1 MKIEKVNDNQIRCTL
16 TREDLADRQIK
27 LSELAYGSEK
37 AKMLFKDMM
46 QQASAE
52 FGFEAEDI
60 PLMIEAVP
68 LSAETIMLII
78 TKVETPEELDTR
90 FSNFS
95 NHTDYDE
102 PEDSVSDGDNPFQR
116 DPAQEIF
123 DLFQRIRRE
132 KESDGT
138 DNLNSHA
145 AAPQTSEDKDTAKE
159 TTKMFSFDS
168 LDTAFQLSQLLK
180 GFYTGDNALYKDER
194 DNTYRLVVRQGAHS
208 LSEFYK
214 VYNTIAGYAR
224 PETYTPGC
232 EAYYKEHCKVI
243 LPTKALQELTNI

>member
-1 MKIEKVNDNQIRCTL
+1 MKIEKVNENQIRCTL

-37 AKMLFKDMM
+37 AKLLFKDMM

-95 NHTDYDE
+95 NHTELDE
-102 PEDSVSDGDNPFQR
+102 PEDSTADSDNPFHS

-132 KESDGT
+132 REDSTKGEAPVNTAASASDT
-138 DNLNSHA
+138 
-145 AAPQTSEDKDTAKE
+145 KDTPKE
-159 TTKMFSFDS
+159 TTKMFSFGS
-168 LDTAFQLSQLLK
+168 LDTAFELSQLLK
-180 GFYTGDNALYKDER
+180 GFYTGDNALYKDEK
-194 DNTYRLVVRQGAHS
+194 DNTYRLVIRQGAHS

-214 VYNTIAGYAR
+214 VYNTIAGYAH

-232 EAYYKEHCKVI
+232 EAYYREHCKVI
-243 LPTKALQELTNI
+243 LPEKALQTLTNV

>member
-1 MKIEKVNDNQIRCTL
+1 MKIEKVNENQIRCTL
-16 TREDLADRQIK
+16 TKDDLQDRQIK

-37 AKMLFKDMM
+37 TKSLFHDMM

-52 FGFEAEDI
+52 LGFEAEDI

-78 TKVETPEELDTR
+78 TKVESPEELDTR

-95 NHTDYDE
+95 DQVADSRDE
-102 PEDSVSDGDNPFQR
+102 GSDDGNPLLR

-132 KESDGT
+132 KDAE
-138 DNLNSHA
+138 
-145 AAPQTSEDKDTAKE
+145 APVQDQEDTQATA
-159 TTKMFSFDS
+159 TAPATKMFSFTS
-168 LDTAFQLSQLLK
+168 LDTAFELSRLLK
-180 GFYTGDNALYKDER
+180 GFYTGDNALYKNEADQ
-194 DNTYRLVVRQGAHS
+194 TYHLIIRQGAHS
-208 LSEFYK
+208 LSEFYR
-214 VYNTIAGYAR
+214 VYNTIAGYAH

-232 EAYYKEHCKVI
+232 EAYYQEHCKVI
-243 LPTKALQELTNI
+243 LPTNALQTLTAV

>member
-1 MKIEKVNDNQIRCTL
+1 MKIEKINDNQIRCTL
-16 TREDLADRQIK
+16 TRDDLIERQIK

-37 AKMLFKDMM
+37 AKSLFKDMM

-78 TKVETPEELDTR
+78 TKVEAPEELDTR

-95 NHTDYDE
+95 NHSDTEETETESTD
-102 PEDSVSDGDNPFQR
+102 SDNPFSR

-123 DLFQRIRRE
+123 DLFQRIK
-132 KESDGT
+132 KE
-138 DNLNSHA
+138 
-145 AAPQTSEDKDTAKE
+145 KDTTKTATESGDTADSNMGNAQTE
-159 TTKMFSFDS
+159 TAKMFAFDN
-168 LDTAFQLSQLLK
+168 LDTAFHLAGLLK
-180 GFYTGDNALYKDER
+180 GFYSGDNALYKDEK
-194 DNTYRLVVRQGAHS
+194 DGSYHLVIRQGIHD
-208 LSEFYK
+208 LSEFYR

-224 PETYTPGC
+224 PETYTAGV
-232 EAYYKEHCKVI
+232 EAYYREHCKTI
-243 LPTKALQELTNI
+243 LPTMALQTLAKA

>member
-1 MKIEKVNDNQIRCTL
+1 MKIEKVNENQIRCTL

-37 AKMLFKDMM
+37 AKTLFKDMM

-95 NHTDYDE
+95 NHSDQDE
-102 PEDSVSDGDNPFQR
+102 MEDFHDQGDNPFYR
-116 DPAQEIF
+116 DSTQEIM
-123 DLFQRIRRE
+123 DLFQRIRKE
-132 KESDGT
+132 KESEAT
-138 DNLNSHA
+138 DTDSD
-145 AAPQTSEDKDTAKE
+145 QTSATESRTGAE
-159 TTKMFSFDS
+159 ATTKMFALDS
-168 LDTAFQLSQLLK
+168 LDTAIELSKLLK
-180 GFYTGDNALYKDER
+180 GFYTGDNALYKDTK
-194 DNTYRLVVRQGAHS
+194 DNSYHLVIRQGAHS

-214 VYNTIAGYAR
+214 VYNTIAGYAH
-224 PETYTPGC
+224 PENYTPGC
-232 EAYYKEHCKVI
+232 EAYYKEHGKTI
-243 LPTKALQELTNI
+243 LAEKALQTLVNV

>member
-1 MKIEKVNDNQIRCTL
+1 MKIEKVNENQIRCTL
-16 TREDLADRQIK
+16 TRDDLAERQIK

-37 AKMLFKDMM
+37 AKSLFKDMM
-46 QQASAE
+46 QQAFAE

-78 TKVETPEELDTR
+78 TKVEAPEELDTR

-95 NHTDYDE
+95 NHTD
-102 PEDSVSDGDNPFQR
+102 PEEAEETAGDSDNPFYR

-123 DLFQRIRRE
+123 DLFQRIKQE
-132 KESDGT
+132 KDAATKAADSVDPAKTATKDPQTET
-138 DNLNSHA
+138 AKMFAFDNL
-145 AAPQTSEDKDTAKE
+145 DTVFHLA
-159 TTKMFSFDS
+159 S
-168 LDTAFQLSQLLK
+168 LLK
-180 GFYTGDNALYKDER
+180 GFYSGDNALYKNEKDG
-194 DNTYRLVVRQGAHS
+194 TYHLVIRQGIHS

-224 PETYTPGC
+224 PETYTPGV
-232 EAYYKEHCKVI
+232 EAYYKEHCKTI
-243 LPTKALQELTNI
+243 LAEKALQTLVNV

>member
-1 MKIEKVNDNQIRCTL
+1 MKIEKVNENQIRCTL

-37 AKMLFKDMM
+37 AKLLFKDMM
-46 QQASAE
+46 QQAFAE

-78 TKVETPEELDTR
+78 TKVEAPEELDTR

-95 NHTDYDE
+95 DHTE
-102 PEDSVSDGDNPFQR
+102 AAEQEEAAADSDNPFFR

-123 DLFQRIRRE
+123 DLFQRIRKE
-132 KESDGT
+132 KEAGSKSD
-138 DNLNSHA
+138 
-145 AAPQTSEDKDTAKE
+145 TSMETTASSETKDSAQE

-180 GFYTGDNALYKDER
+180 GFYTGDNALYKDEK
-194 DNTYRLVVRQGAHS
+194 DNSYRLVIRQGAHS

-214 VYNTIAGYAR
+214 VYNTIAGYAH
-224 PETYTPGC
+224 PEAYTPGC
-232 EAYYKEHCKVI
+232 EAYYREHCKVI
-243 LPTKALQELTNI
+243 LPEKALQTLTNV

>member
-37 AKMLFKDMM
+37 AKLLFKDMM
-46 QQASAE
+46 QQAFAE

-78 TKVETPEELDTR
+78 TKVEAPEELDTR

-95 NHTDYDE
+95 NQLDTE
-102 PEDSVSDGDNPFQR
+102 ETEDTTADNENPFHH

-123 DLFQRIRRE
+123 DLFQRIKKE
-132 KESDGT
+132 KE
-138 DNLNSHA
+138 A
-145 AAPQTSEDKDTAKE
+145 AAKTAENKTAAETADKDGQTETAK
-159 TTKMFSFDS
+159 MFVFND
-168 LDTAFQLSQLLK
+168 LDTAFHLAQLLK
-180 GFYTGDNALYKDER
+180 GFYSGDNALYKDEK
-194 DNTYRLVVRQGAHS
+194 DGSYHLVIRQGIHS

-224 PETYTPGC
+224 PETYTAGV
-232 EAYYKEHCKVI
+232 EAYYKEHCKTI
-243 LPTKALQELTNI
+243 LAEKALQTLVKM